1 MVTEKIISLINNPQ
15 EITNADV
22 SKLDSLLIKH
32 PYFSSAQL
40 LLTKG
45 LLNTDS
51 IRYNRQLKKAAAY
64 SLDRQKLF
72 SLITLNN
79 ITKVEAI
86 IRPSKLKAIQK
97 GLKNVD
103 IPCITVIPVSG
114 TGLQKSYTKMY
125 RGTEQSLALQNRTMI
140 ICVIS
145 DENLEKCVDT
155 ILEFGS
161 DGQVGD
167 GKIFIYDVQDA
178 IRLSTKVRGDQAIV

>member
-1 MVTEKIISLINNPQ
+1 MK
-15 EITNADV
+15 
-22 SKLDSLLIKH
+22 
-32 PYFSSAQL
+32 
-40 LLTKG
+40 
-45 LLNTDS
+45 
-51 IRYNRQLKKAAAY
+51 
-64 SLDRQKLF
+64 
-72 SLITLNN
+72 
-79 ITKVEAI
+79 KVEAI

-145 DENLEKCVDT
+145 DENLEKCVNT

-161 DGQVGD
+161 EGEVGD

-178 IRLSTKVRGDQAIV
+178 IRLSTKVRGDQAII

>member
-1 MVTEKIISLINNPQ
+1 MKKI
-15 EITNADV
+15 
-22 SKLDSLLIKH
+22 
-32 PYFSSAQL
+32 
-40 LLTKG
+40 
-45 LLNTDS
+45 
-51 IRYNRQLKKAAAY
+51 
-64 SLDRQKLF
+64 
-72 SLITLNN
+72 
-79 ITKVEAI
+79 EAI

-97 GLKNVD
+97 GLKNID

-114 TGLQKSYTKMY
+114 TGIQKSYTKMY

-145 DENLEKCVDT
+145 DENLEKCVNT

-161 DGQVGD
+161 EGEVGD

>member
-1 MVTEKIISLINNPQ
+1 MK
-15 EITNADV
+15 
-22 SKLDSLLIKH
+22 
-32 PYFSSAQL
+32 
-40 LLTKG
+40 
-45 LLNTDS
+45 
-51 IRYNRQLKKAAAY
+51 
-64 SLDRQKLF
+64 
-72 SLITLNN
+72 
-79 ITKVEAI
+79 KVEAI

-97 GLKNVD
+97 GLKNID

-161 DGQVGD
+161 DGEVGD
-167 GKIFIYDVQDA
+167 GKIFVSSVEEA
-178 IRLSTKVRGDQAIV
+178 IRVRTGERGGSTLN

>member
-1 MVTEKIISLINNPQ
+1 MK
-15 EITNADV
+15 
-22 SKLDSLLIKH
+22 
-32 PYFSSAQL
+32 
-40 LLTKG
+40 
-45 LLNTDS
+45 
-51 IRYNRQLKKAAAY
+51 
-64 SLDRQKLF
+64 
-72 SLITLNN
+72 
-79 ITKVEAI
+79 KVEAI

-97 GLKNVD
+97 GLKNID

-161 DGQVGD
+161 YGQVGD

-178 IRLSTKVRGDQAIV
+178 IRLSTKVRGDQAIL

>member
-1 MVTEKIISLINNPQ
+1 M
-15 EITNADV
+15 
-22 SKLDSLLIKH
+22 
-32 PYFSSAQL
+32 
-40 LLTKG
+40 
-45 LLNTDS
+45 
-51 IRYNRQLKKAAAY
+51 KK
-64 SLDRQKLF
+64 D
-72 SLITLNN
+72 
-79 ITKVEAI
+79 EAI
-86 IRPSKLKAIQK
+86 IRPSKLKAIQM

-103 IPCITVIPVSG
+103 IPCISVIPVSG

-140 ICVIS
+140 ICVVS

-167 GKIFIYDVQDA
+167 GKIFIYDVKDA

>member
-1 MVTEKIISLINNPQ
+1 MK
-15 EITNADV
+15 
-22 SKLDSLLIKH
+22 
-32 PYFSSAQL
+32 
-40 LLTKG
+40 
-45 LLNTDS
+45 
-51 IRYNRQLKKAAAY
+51 
-64 SLDRQKLF
+64 
-72 SLITLNN
+72 
-79 ITKVEAI
+79 KVEAI

-97 GLKNVD
+97 GLKNID

-161 DGQVGD
+161 EGEVGD

-178 IRLSTKVRGDQAIV
+178 IRLSTKVRGDKAII

>member
-1 MVTEKIISLINNPQ
+1 MK
-15 EITNADV
+15 
-22 SKLDSLLIKH
+22 
-32 PYFSSAQL
+32 
-40 LLTKG
+40 
-45 LLNTDS
+45 
-51 IRYNRQLKKAAAY
+51 
-64 SLDRQKLF
+64 
-72 SLITLNN
+72 
-79 ITKVEAI
+79 KVEAI

-125 RGTEQSLALQNRTMI
+125 RGTEQALALQNRTMI